1 MRRAVEKRAD
11 DGPALVPYI
20 RGVLRKRGR
29 SEGWNA
35 LLEADRLQY
44 SFEDMVANPP
54 DPRIAGLFSDE
65 DRELA
70 TRLLR
75 RKPGSARPNE
85 TVESDDTEVPAGAG
99 STRSSLLLLY
109 WSKHLAAT
117 GRVEKVSPMSRR
129 VRS

>member
-1 MRRAVEKRAD
+1 
-11 DGPALVPYI
+11 VPYI
-20 RGVLRKRGR
+20 RGVLRKWGQ

-75 RKPGSARPNE
+75 RKPGS
-85 TVESDDTEVPAGAG
+85 TGAG
-99 STRSSLLLLY
+99 RGRG
-109 WSKHLAAT
+109 AA
-117 GRVEKVSPMSRR
+117 RFRAR
-129 VRS
+129 

>member
-1 MRRAVEKRAD
+1 
-11 DGPALVPYI
+11 VPYI
-20 RGVLRKRGR
+20 RGVLRKWGQ

-75 RKPGSARPNE
+75 RKPGSTGVGRGRGAARFR
-85 TVESDDTEVPAGAG
+85 A
-99 STRSSLLLLY
+99 R
-109 WSKHLAAT
+109 
-117 GRVEKVSPMSRR
+117 
-129 VRS
+129 

>member
-1 MRRAVEKRAD
+1 VRRAVEKRAD

-20 RGVLRKRGR
+20 RGVQRKLGQ

-44 SFEDMVANPP
+44 SFEDIVANPP
-54 DPRIAGLFSDE
+54 DPRTAGLFSDE

-75 RKPGSARPNE
+75 RKPGS
-85 TVESDDTEVPAGAG
+85 TGAG
-99 STRSSLLLLY
+99 RGRG
-109 WSKHLAAT
+109 AA
-117 GRVEKVSPMSRR
+117 RFRAR
-129 VRS
+129 